1 MPLWLQGVFEL
12 GQAAVISAL
21 LVVLP
26 VAAVWL
32 TGGFA
37 DRSPESAAR
46 LAGQG
51 WLVMHGVP
59 LVLQFPA
66 GVAGDGAVAGLL
78 HVVPLGLVLIPHELV
93 PLHIFEERY
102 KLMIGECIEE
112 EREFGIVWLSDDGL
126 KEIGCSARISKVLER
141 FEDGRMNVLVEGS
154 SNLANS
160 LPFLDQRF
168 SLPC

>member
-1 MPLWLQGVFEL
+1 MEGMKLPVKIRALPMPLWLQGVFEL

-66 GVAGDGAVAGLL
+66 GVAGDGAVGAGRHGVPGRPAWSLL
-78 HVVPLGLVLIPHELV
+78 LQRVRATQTELLQFASVLL
-93 PLHIFEERY
+93 RT
-102 KLMIGECIEE
+102 
-112 EREFGIVWLSDDGL
+112 
-126 KEIGCSARISKVLER
+126 
-141 FEDGRMNVLVEGS
+141 
-154 SNLANS
+154 
-160 LPFLDQRF
+160 LDQLLQRG
-168 SLPC
+168 PGKPGVVDD